1 MSAAVA
7 LKGTLFEQQI
17 QATQAHALF
26 LARSAD
32 AHFRHILKVLTA
44 ATLAVRYYQDVIFI
58 PATEA
63 LRHTI
68 RTVQMSEAEYASYN
82 IESPF
87 VRAKNHMAHGS
98 NYNLSILSDFDG
110 REYLF
115 KMTKIKMTKDDM
127 EEEQDDDDDDEGHKK
142 QYHHDSVLFCATDM
156 YERLV

>member
-7 LKGTLFEQQI
+7 LKGTLFEQHI

-87 VRAKNHMAHGS
+87 VRAKNHMTKLTDA
-98 NYNLSILSDFDG
+98 NYDLTILSDFDG
-110 REYLF
+110 YEYLF
-115 KMTKIKMTKDDM
+115 KMTKIKMTKKDDK
-127 EEEQDDDDDDEGHKK
+127 EEQHNE
-142 QYHHDSVLFCATDM
+142 DSVFYVADM
-156 YERLV
+156 YDCLV